1 MYKQVGVIGASTP
14 FITGEPYALFCQQ
27 EILGGGIVGFASYND
42 QPVKE
47 LEVKH
52 TSLEPL
58 GDLLTITRYYILNIY
73 LAFQE
78 ICRKKNK
85 QTYFDNLCV

>member
-1 MYKQVGVIGASTP
+1 M
-14 FITGEPYALFCQQ
+14 
-27 EILGGGIVGFASYND
+27 LGGGIVGFASYND

-58 GDLLTITRYYILNIY
+58 GDLLTITRYYIFY
-73 LAFQE
+73 YVFVFF
-78 ICRKKNK
+78 CKKCVEE
-85 QTYFDNLCV
+85 NLF

>member
-1 MYKQVGVIGASTP
+1 M
-14 FITGEPYALFCQQ
+14 
-27 EILGGGIVGFASYND
+27 LGGGIVGFASYND

-58 GDLLTITRYYILNIY
+58 GDLLTITRYYIFIY
-73 LAFQE
+73 VVVLFT
-78 ICRKKNK
+78 RNVLKGR
-85 QTYFDNLCV
+85 